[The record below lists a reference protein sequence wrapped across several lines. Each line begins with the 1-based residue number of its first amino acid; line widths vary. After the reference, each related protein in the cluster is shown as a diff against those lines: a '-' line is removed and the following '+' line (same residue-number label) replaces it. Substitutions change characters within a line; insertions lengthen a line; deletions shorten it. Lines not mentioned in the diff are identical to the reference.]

1 MKRQIIK
8 KWFWVWDFDKEEA
21 WLNDMAQSGWVL
33 DKVGYA
39 KYEFVQCEPGEYT
52 VRLEMLEDAPTAE
65 KSQNYISFVED
76 LGADYIGSVMK
87 WVYFRKKTAD
97 GEFKLFSDL
106 SSQMKHLDGIVKM
119 MAAIA
124 LANLLIGVS
133 NMHYGAWG
141 LINIG
146 CAALLGY
153 CCWRIQQKK
162 EKLEKERTLH
172 E

>member
-33 DKVGYA
+33 DKVGFA
-39 KYEFVQCEPGEYT
+39 KYEFVQCQPGEYS
-52 VRLEMLEDAPTAE
+52 VRLEMLEDVVTAE
-65 KSQNYISFVED
+65 KSQDYIAFVED
-76 LGADYIGSVMK
+76 LGADYIGNVMK

-119 MAAIA
+119 MGIIA
-124 LANLLIGVS
+124 LANLLIGMG
-133 NMHYGAWG
+133 NLQYNGLG

-146 CAALLGY
+146 CAVLLGY
-153 CCWRIQQKK
+153 CMWKIHQKK